1 MKKNKILI
9 GVIIIIVL
17 VLIIA
22 VFIYSNNNN
31 GNANNKNTNIEN
43 TSNITTSRIST
54 NVNEEQAKNRIA
66 NILQNQNEIIKNTS
80 TAKEISTY
88 STTIK
93 DKSSGRLTN
102 ISITCSTLN
111 NTIIHSGE
119 TFSFNKVV
127 GKPTAERGYQE
138 ASVIID
144 HKTEKGIG
152 GGNCQV
158 SSTLYNAVLA
168 VPSLVVTERHAHS
181 KSVPYVSKGKDA
193 AVAYGSYDFKF
204 RNNSG
209 NDIKIN
215 CSTDGKSVTT
225 TLISLEQIGMQ

>member
-168 VPSLVVTERHAHS
+168 VPSLAVTERHEHG
-181 KSVPYVSKGKDA
+181 KDVTYVPEGKDA
-193 AVAYGSYDFKF
+193 AVSYGSLDLKF
-204 RNNSG
+204 RNDLGS
-209 NDIKIN
+209 DIRIEA
-215 CSTDGKSVTT
+215 TT
-225 TLISLEQIGMQ
+225 NNETITIRLVQL